1 MSQWLQQ
8 HTLDRA
14 RWRPQRQALA
24 LATLGLFVAIIM
36 GALYLSQSASSSAL
50 GRQLEELI
58 AERDDLEQQNEQ
70 LRAEIASLQS
80 MPRLEGRAEELGFVT
95 AAESDIQYLVVN
107 GYNPDRSE
115 SVVPLQPREVPVATY
130 DESFVGWAQQQ
141 LDALRQQLEGFTNQ
155 EAR

>member
-1 MSQWLQQ
+1 MSHWLQQ
-8 HTLDRA
+8 HALDRT

-24 LATLGLFVAIIM
+24 LATLGLFVAMIM
-36 GALYLSQSASSSAL
+36 GALYLSQSASTSAL

-95 AAESDIQYLVVN
+95 ADESDIEYLVVN
-107 GYNPDRSE
+107 GYNPDRAE
-115 SVVPLQPREVPVATY
+115 SVVPLQPREEPAATY

-141 LDALRQQLEGFTNQ
+141 FDALRHQLEGFTNQ
-155 EAR
+155 EGS